1 MKAYKGFNADMTCR
15 GFQYKEG
22 ETYHEDIADLCHKG
36 FHACERPLDV
46 LAYYSPNSSV
56 YHEVELDDVSE
67 QREEDSKVCAKFIK
81 IGAKVDIATLVEAT
95 VDYTVSKCNPVK
107 SQHAKKDRGAASA
120 TGWNGA
126 ALATGDRGA
135 ASAIGRRGAA
145 SATGWNG
152 AALATGDRGAAS
164 ATGAWSVASATGS
177 RGAASATGSQGAASA
192 TGCYSVASS
201 TGSQG
206 AASATGCYS
215 VASSTGSQGA
225 ASATGDWSVASAT
238 GGRSAASA
246 TGCYSVASSTG
257 CYSLASADNPTAIA
271 VAWGPFGRVKG
282 VLGAHV
288 VCAEWRNGKLVEA
301 KMAVVD
307 GDKIK
312 ADTYYMLK
320 NGEFAEVEQ

>member
-95 VDYTVSKCNPVK
+95 VDYTVSKCGPVK

-120 TGWNGA
+120 TGWS
-126 ALATGDRGA
+126 GA
-135 ASAIGRRGAA
+135 ASATGDNGAASATGRRGAA
-145 SATGWNG
+145 SATGWSG
-152 AALATGDRGAAS
+152 AASATGDNGAAS
-164 ATGAWSVASATGS
+164 ATGAWSVASATGR
-177 RGAASATGSQGAASA
+177 RGAASATGSQG
-192 TGCYSVASS
+192 T
-201 TGSQG
+201 
-206 AASATGCYS
+206 
-215 VASSTGSQGA
+215 

-238 GGRSAASA
+238 GRRGVASATGRRGIVSATGDWSVASA
-246 TGCYSVASSTG
+246 TGCYSVASATG
-257 CYSLASADNPTAIA
+257 CYSVASADNPTAIA

>member
-95 VDYTVSKCNPVK
+95 VDYTVSKCDPVK

-120 TGWNGA
+120 TGW
-126 ALATGDRGA
+126 
-135 ASAIGRRGAA
+135 SGAA
-145 SATGWNG
+145 SATGDN
-152 AALATGDRGAAS
+152 GAAS
-164 ATGAWSVASATGS
+164 ATGAWSVASATGR
-177 RGAASATGSQGAASA
+177 RGAASATGRRGI
-192 TGCYSVASS
+192 V
-201 TGSQG
+201 
-206 AASATGCYS
+206 
-215 VASSTGSQGA
+215 
-225 ASATGDWSVASAT
+225 SATGDWSVASAT
-238 GGRSAASA
+238 GCYSVASA
-246 TGCYSVASSTG
+246 TGCYSV
-257 CYSLASADNPTAIA
+257 ASADNPTAIA

-282 VLGAHV
+282 VLGAHI
-288 VCAEWRNGKLVEA
+288 VCAEWRNGKLVDA

>member
-46 LAYYSPNSSV
+46 LEYYSPNSSV

-81 IGAKVDIATLVEAT
+81 IGAKVDITTLVEAT
-95 VDYTVSKCNPVK
+95 VDYTVSKCDPVK
-107 SQHAKKDRGAASA
+107 SQHAKKNRGAASA

-126 ALATGDRGA
+126 ASATGDKGA
-135 ASAIGRRGAA
+135 ASAIG
-145 SATGWNG
+145 
-152 AALATGDRGAAS
+152 DK
-164 ATGAWSVASATGS
+164 
-177 RGAASATGSQGAASA
+177 
-192 TGCYSVASS
+192 
-201 TGSQG
+201 
-206 AASATGCYS
+206 
-215 VASSTGSQGA
+215 GA

-238 GGRSAASA
+238 GSRGVASATGRRGVASATGRRGAASA
-246 TGCYSVASSTG
+246 TGSRGIVSATGDYSVASATG
-257 CYSLASADNPTAIA
+257 DWSVASATGDYSTASVTGDWSVASATGFQGVASATGDWSVASANNPTAIA
-271 VAWGPFGRVKG
+271 VAWGPFGRAKG
-282 VLGAHV
+282 VLGAHI

-320 NGEFAEVEQ
+320 NGEFAEVKQ